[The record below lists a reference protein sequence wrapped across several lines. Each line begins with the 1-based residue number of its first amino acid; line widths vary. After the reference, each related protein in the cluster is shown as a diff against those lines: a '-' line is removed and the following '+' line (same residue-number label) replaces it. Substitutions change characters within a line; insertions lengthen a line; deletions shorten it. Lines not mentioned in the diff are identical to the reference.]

1 MSNRPIPPVTPPGLP
16 RGRSPADIA
25 ARFRQ
30 ALQAHRAGRLGEAE
44 RGYHQIIDLDP
55 MHAEA
60 IHHLGVI
67 AYQAGA
73 YHDAV
78 QIIRDSLRIE
88 PRNPAA
94 WSNYGLA
101 LERVARCEEAVA
113 SYDRALALKPAYPEA
128 LYNRGNALR
137 EIDRLDEALESYDKS
152 LQYRPN
158 YVEVH
163 VNRGRTLAD
172 LGRLEEAIE
181 EYETALGMAPDLA
194 AAQLNEAVAR
204 LALGD
209 YGRGLPLY
217 EARWSDAQ
225 LSGAARTFLAPQ
237 WDGLEP
243 VSGSTILLHAEQGL
257 GDSIQFC
264 RYAPLLAAQGA
275 RVILEVQPSL
285 VTLMRSLD
293 GVAAVLA
300 RGDALPEFDLH
311 CPLLSLP
318 LACGTRLET
327 IPASPAYLR
336 AEPQRVA
343 AWRARLDARPQ
354 AEPGPRIG
362 LICSG
367 NPQYNKDRQR
377 SVPLA
382 RFEALFAPGR
392 DFVSLQKEFREEDRE
407 VLRRRADR
415 MRSFADEIGDFADTA
430 ALIDCMDLVIA
441 VDTAGAH
448 LAAALG
454 KPLWLL
460 LPFAADWRWLR
471 GRTDSPW
478 YPTARL
484 FRQPRRGDWD
494 SVLAAVGAA
503 LDEWRR

>member
-1 MSNRPIPPVTPPGLP
+1 
-16 RGRSPADIA
+16 
-25 ARFRQ
+25 
-30 ALQAHRAGRLGEAE
+30 
-44 RGYHQIIDLDP
+44 
-55 MHAEA
+55 
-60 IHHLGVI
+60 
-67 AYQAGA
+67 
-73 YHDAV
+73 
-78 QIIRDSLRIE
+78 
-88 PRNPAA
+88 
-94 WSNYGLA
+94 
-101 LERVARCEEAVA
+101 
-113 SYDRALALKPAYPEA
+113 
-128 LYNRGNALR
+128 
-137 EIDRLDEALESYDKS
+137 
-152 LQYRPN
+152 
-158 YVEVH
+158 
-163 VNRGRTLAD
+163 
-172 LGRLEEAIE
+172 
-181 EYETALGMAPDLA
+181 
-194 AAQLNEAVAR
+194 
-204 LALGD
+204 
-209 YGRGLPLY
+209 
-217 EARWSDAQ
+217 
-225 LSGAARTFLAPQ
+225 
-237 WDGLEP
+237 
-243 VSGSTILLHAEQGL
+243 
-257 GDSIQFC
+257 
-264 RYAPLLAAQGA
+264 
-275 RVILEVQPSL
+275 VILEVQPSL